1 MAEVPQVGRMGD
13 SMSTS
18 LFEMPSNFGQVEL
31 GFPEP
36 LTEKYRPRT
45 FDGFVGLE
53 KIRKCMS
60 RLASAPFQS
69 AWLFIG
75 PSGTGK
81 TTMALALAEAIPAE
95 LHHIPSQECNLEN
108 IERVRRICQYVPM
121 QGKRFHLVLVDEADR
136 MTDAA
141 QVSLLSKLDST
152 NFPPQTIFI
161 FTCNA
166 ADRLE
171 ARFLSRLNVLE
182 FSSYG
187 IASQASE
194 LLSRVWDAET
204 DNPVERPNFQRIVKE
219 SNNNVR
225 EALNRLQVEIMMS

>member
-1 MAEVPQVGRMGD
+1 MAAFELISD
-13 SMSTS
+13 SPET
-18 LFEMPSNFGQVEL
+18 SNFRQM
-31 GFPEP
+31 GFSYPEP

-53 KIRKCMS
+53 KIRKCMTK
-60 RLASAPFQS
+60 LAEKPFPS

-108 IERVRRICQYVPM
+108 IERVRRTCQYVP
-121 QGKRFHLVLVDEADR
+121 QAGKRFHLVLVDEADR
-136 MTDAA
+136 MSDAA

-152 NFPPQTIFI
+152 NFPPNTIFV

-166 ADRLE
+166 SDRLE

-187 IASQASE
+187 IAKDAAE
-194 LLSRVWDAET
+194 LLGRVWDSET
-204 DNPVERPNFQRIVKE
+204 DSPVDRPNFQRIVKD

-225 EALNRLQVEIMMS
+225 EALNKLQVEIMMA